1 MPANA
6 AKEAAVVTAADLV
19 DHAVDVAAV
28 VTVAIAEDHVEAADL
43 EVVLVGL
50 LVTTVTSPVTLLA
63 IAPSLA
69 LRLVTT
75 VAKLVTFLANVM

>member
-1 MPANA
+1 LLANA

-43 EVVLVGL
+43 EH

-69 LRLVTT
+69 PRLVTT

>member
-1 MPANA
+1 LPANA

-43 EVVLVGL
+43 EL